1 MREERRRINEI
12 DVAVGRREARI
23 GKAERAVRVVALGAH
38 VEVVE
43 REAPA
48 MELAEEAVA
57 PVDVP
62 REHVEARVA
71 RDVRHR
77 EIAWRRRTREIVVD
91 AFDQDAAMHRPR
103 KRLDGAR
110 AKAMTPP

>member
-1 MREERRRINEI
+1 
-12 DVAVGRREARI
+12 
-23 GKAERAVRVVALGAH
+23 
-38 VEVVE
+38 
-43 REAPA
+43 

-57 PVDVP
+57 PVDVR

-110 AKAMTPP
+110 AKAMTPPRPGEKCERAHPMRPGERNACIRASSSSSARENARLRGLAPRT